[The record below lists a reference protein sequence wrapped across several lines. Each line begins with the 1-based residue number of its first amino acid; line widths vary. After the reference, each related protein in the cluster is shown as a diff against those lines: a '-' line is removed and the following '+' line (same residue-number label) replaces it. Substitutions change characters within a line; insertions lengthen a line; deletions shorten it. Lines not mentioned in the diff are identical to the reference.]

1 MYVLV
6 HSKSASPFTYQYN
19 SVWDFLITQNEEMDG
34 ESGTCGR
41 GENIHVLIKC
51 KIKVAVVEIE
61 LTKAIRDNK
70 LLARY

>member
-1 MYVLV
+1 MV

-34 ESGTCGR
+34 ESRTCGR
-41 GENIHVLIKC
+41 EENIHVLIKC
-51 KIKVAVVEIE
+51 KIRVAVVEIE
-61 LTKAIRDNK
+61 LTRAIKDNK